1 MPGEGGGNDTT
12 TPRDAQR
19 PWSIEMKHFLLRPY
33 ELPGAWSAPEPSFV
47 RLCDSFGATLA
58 EDILAETDSPDYDTA
73 LRDGWAVF
81 SGDRCRRAKS
91 GSVENGR
98 TPEPLRAGE
107 ALWVNTGGMIPRGA
121 DAVIPAESPDD
132 AEVARRAVEPGR
144 HVLRR
149 GSEWRAGDALIEA
162 GSFVGASELALLL
175 EAGVD
180 RVKVYAPPAAGILS
194 TGSELKDLYCR
205 GEAGPL
211 RVSSNAAYLRS
222 LLMTAGIRHIHAAAA
237 PDDENAIAAKLSE
250 LAHRCGFIFTIGGTG
265 GGQRDL
271 TRRAILLAGGRI
283 FEERSCAGGVP
294 PFISG
299 EIDGVPLLG
308 LPGNP
313 LGAMMIAQRVALPVI
328 WRRFHAD
335 AWEPQR
341 ISALFG
347 GDIPEPQTGELCVSL
362 VRGSAGLTALPVEKG
377 TGCSRLFREAGGVIH
392 LRNQMLRAGE
402 QVIVERFFN

>member
-1 MPGEGGGNDTT
+1 
-12 TPRDAQR
+12 
-19 PWSIEMKHFLLRPY
+19 MKHFLLRPF
-33 ELPGAWSAPEPSFV
+33 ELPSAWSDPAPVFV

-73 LRDGWAVF
+73 LRDGWAVN
-81 SGDRCRRAKS
+81 SKDCCRQVKA

-98 TPEPLRAGE
+98 APEPIRTGE
-107 ALWVNTGGMIPRGA
+107 AFWVNTGGMVPKGA
-121 DAVIPAESPDD
+121 DAVIPAGSPKEADL
-132 AEVARRAVEPGR
+132 AQTPAEPGR

-149 GSEWRAGDALIEA
+149 GSEWRAGDALIAA
-162 GSFVGASELALLL
+162 GTFVGAAELALLL
-175 EAGVD
+175 EAGLD
-180 RVKVYAPPAAGILS
+180 RVKVYAPPEAGILS

-222 LLMTAGIRHIHAAAA
+222 LLMSAGIRHIHAASA
-237 PDDENAIAAKLSE
+237 PDDEKAIAGKLIE
-250 LAHRCGFIFTIGGTG
+250 LSRRSGFIFTIGGTG

-283 FEERSCAGGVP
+283 FEAGGCAGGVP
-294 PFISG
+294 PFIAG
-299 EIDGVPLLG
+299 EVAGVPLLG

-313 LGAMMIAQRVALPVI
+313 LGAMMIAQRAALPVI

-335 AWEPQR
+335 SWQPQVA
-341 ISALFG
+341 SAVFG

-362 VRGSAGLTALPVEKG
+362 VRSASGLTALPVEKG
-377 TGCSRLFREAGGVIH
+377 TGCSRLFREAGGVVT
-392 LRNQMLRAGE
+392 LRAQALRAGE
-402 QVIVERFFN
+402 QVLVERFFN

>member
-1 MPGEGGGNDTT
+1 M
-12 TPRDAQR
+12 
-19 PWSIEMKHFLLRPY
+19 
-33 ELPGAWSAPEPSFV
+33 
-47 RLCDSFGATLA
+47 
-58 EDILAETDSPDYDTA
+58 
-73 LRDGWAVF
+73 
-81 SGDRCRRAKS
+81 
-91 GSVENGR
+91 
-98 TPEPLRAGE
+98 
-107 ALWVNTGGMIPRGA
+107 
-121 DAVIPAESPDD
+121 
-132 AEVARRAVEPGR
+132 
-144 HVLRR
+144 
-149 GSEWRAGDALIEA
+149 
-162 GSFVGASELALLL
+162 
-175 EAGVD
+175 
-180 RVKVYAPPAAGILS
+180 KVYAPPAAGILS

-313 LGAMMIAQRVALPVI
+313 LGASAHQRPFWGRHPGAPDGRTLRFARAGLLGAYGASGGKRNWLLETLSRG
-328 WRRFHAD
+328 WRRHSPPESD
-335 AWEPQR
+335 AARRRTGDRGALLQLMESTSRMMFGIGVCLNR
-341 ISALFG
+341 ISRKIAGSPLRSSF
-347 GDIPEPQTGELCVSL
+347 ERVYLL
-362 VRGSAGLTALPVEKG
+362 V
-377 TGCSRLFREAGGVIH
+377 
-392 LRNQMLRAGE
+392 
-402 QVIVERFFN
+402 